1 MSRILKDRVRIGVV
15 GCGFWSQ
22 FQIGGWTE
30 LPDAEV
36 VCVADRDEARAR
48 VRAQQFDIPRWYG
61 SAEELLADVEVD
73 VVDIISDVGT
83 HRPLVEAAAKSG
95 KHVICQKPMA
105 PTLNDAEAMVQA
117 CCDAGVRF
125 FIHENYRWQP
135 QIRRVAQLLR
145 SGAIGQ
151 PFRAHTAFNT
161 AYPVFVNQ
169 PALAQLEQFA
179 LTDQGTHQFD
189 IVRFLFGEISSLY
202 SQVQQVSPGI
212 RGEDVATS
220 MMRARS
226 GAVVVTEISFAS
238 RLEHEVFPQTLITV
252 EGSEGSIELQDG
264 PEVRVTTRAGTTSEG
279 IDLQRYRWQHPDYRI
294 EPPSIVACNRSFLH
308 HLLGRSAAET
318 TGEDNLRTLRL
329 VFGAY
334 DSAASN
340 QVVQFD

>member
-1 MSRILKDRVRIGVV
+1 MTQSLKDRVRVGVV

-36 VCVADRDEARAR
+36 VCVADLDKAKAQARAH
-48 VRAQQFDIPRWYG
+48 QFGIPRWYG
-61 SAEELLADVEVD
+61 SAEELLADGDVD
-73 VVDIISDVGT
+73 VVDIISDVGN
-83 HRPLVEAAAKSG
+83 HRPLVEAAARSG

-105 PTLNDAEAMVQA
+105 PTLSDAEAMVQA
-117 CCDAGVRF
+117 CRHAGVRF

-135 QIRRVAQLLR
+135 QIRRVAELLR
-145 SGAIGQ
+145 SGVIGQ

-202 SQVQQVSPGI
+202 CQVQQITPGI
-212 RGEDVATS
+212 RGEDVATCV
-220 MMRARS
+220 MRARS
-226 GAVVVTEISFAS
+226 GALVVTEISFAS
-238 RLEHEVFPQTLITV
+238 RLEREVFPQTLITV
-252 EGSEGSIELQDG
+252 EGSQGSIELRDG
-264 PEVRVTTRAGTTSEG
+264 PEVRVTTRSGTTNER
-279 IDLQRYRWQHPDYRI
+279 IDLQRYGWQHPDYSI
-294 EPPSIVACNRSFLH
+294 EPPSIVACNRSFVND
-308 HLLGRSAAET
+308 LLGRGAAET
-318 TGEDNLRTLRL
+318 TGDDNLQTLRL

-334 DSAASN
+334 DSAAQN
-340 QVVQFD
+340 EVVQFD